1 MRVCQIKLNAF
12 SDVRSFV
19 DAAFA
24 FDDEV
29 DIVTDTHKINA
40 KSLLGMMTLD
50 LSVPLTLRSSMI
62 LMISAMCA
70 PASAGTVPALWIL
83 ESTVRLASGIPTVAL

>member
-50 LSVPLTLRSSMI
+50 LSVPLTLHVYGDHPEKFYYQIKSY
-62 LMISAMCA
+62 L
-70 PASAGTVPALWIL
+70 
-83 ESTVRLASGIPTVAL
+83 VA